1 MLTNNRIYIENRL
14 ASLRRDPV
22 ANARLIKKW
31 ERILRKF
38 EANN

>member
-1 MLTNNRIYIENRL
+1 MINRNRLYIENRL

-22 ANARLIKKW
+22 ANARLIRKW

-38 EANN
+38 DTNN